1 MVSLT
6 KENEYKFIP
15 AIVALTAGL
24 VISIVTIVNKV
35 SALRSLILIFAFLL
49 GFYVLG
55 SVFRFVLLAVR
66 TKEKPEE
73 EGEDDSETVDVQ
85 TKSDENAE

>member
-1 MVSLT
+1 MT